1 MADRFRALRVTK
13 AEGGGAPHLEFAELG
28 EDALMEGDAVVAIEH
43 STVNY
48 KDGLAVTGKAPILRR
63 SPMTPGIDFAGRV
76 VSSGNPALKPG
87 DRVVLNGFGVGEGH
101 DGGFAGLARVK
112 SEWLIALP
120 ESISTAQAMAVGT
133 A

>member
-13 AEGGGAPHLEFAELG
+13 AEGGGAPQVAFAELG
-28 EDALMEGDAVVAIEH
+28 EDALMEGDVVVAVEH

-76 VSSGNPALKPG
+76 ISSAGGVFKPG
-87 DRVVLNGFGVGEGH
+87 DRVVLNGWGVGEGH
-101 DGGFAGLARVK
+101 DGGFAERARVK

-120 ESISTAQAMAVGT
+120 SSISTAQAMAIGT